1 MSVQM
6 EIDAQRRQIEVLS
19 QQQQAEQGAAI
30 VAATH
35 EPTNEQLEQLQAL
48 EEENIELRHQLADL
62 SAALCTPASVKDGAS
77 SMNTLLASQLRT
89 AHADITKLR
98 NLVRHQLRSA
108 GLAQDSVGQAMK
120 TIGKGGEVFAT
131 DPNDITVQEAA
142 LDSMLARGRRRVLAA
157 REFVWSAVA
166 TLKDLID
173 QTFERMGRLVKSEVS
188 VGQKSAYV
196 QELQGLVTS
205 QLDPAL
211 KIYNDLDEVHKELDT
226 LKAVVFDPKRNN
238 PYCPCR
244 PRRMVLEDD
253 LEHLQRQ
260 LREANEALRTVR
272 AQLVKLEME
281 NLANYVQVQNLT
293 VMLEKPFEER
303 EEGKEEGGGMGRR
316 CRLGKKLSV
325 CAWYMSTTNP
335 QDKCSSP
342 SRHLDQGAQ
351 SPLELQNQQQPQLSP
366 TAARKAAD
374 ESEESMEELLMR
386 AQKEH
391 DAAKVA
397 EALAAL
403 KDEVEMLKDRAML
416 DEVHRAQPAGYLAD
430 ELFNQGAAVAKMI
443 NQMVE
448 STEHLAQALTAN
460 PAAEAARQRFLMSA
474 HDLQHV
480 AKEVVGGRLPAGVAV
495 KRVAETLKSLRLEE
509 IQGIIDPQD
518 RKLLQMIEEQAVK
531 MRRINIDMHHIANL
545 HTACLLVSLAPIWL
559 YKVGALVVEAEAVL
573 LADEGL
579 FKLAADKL

>member
-1 MSVQM
+1 M

-342 SRHLDQGAQ
+342 SRHLDQGA
-351 SPLELQNQQQPQLSP
+351 
-366 TAARKAAD
+366 AD

-430 ELFNQGAAVAKMI
+430 ELFNQGAAVAKM
-443 NQMVE
+443 
-448 STEHLAQALTAN
+448 
-460 PAAEAARQRFLMSA
+460 
-474 HDLQHV
+474 
-480 AKEVVGGRLPAGVAV
+480 EVVGGRLPAGVAV

-531 MRRINIDMHHIANL
+531 MRRINIVRLNRGEQL
-545 HTACLLVSLAPIWL
+545 
-559 YKVGALVVEAEAVL
+559 
-573 LADEGL
+573 EGGL
-579 FKLAADKL
+579 EL